1 MTIKA
6 RDTFTFDLPIC
17 HSNHVVHDFVLH
29 ETRVFLTCLMRRE
42 TPRPLW
48 QSRHVTGQNA
58 LKFLLHPLHLFEVQ
72 CDGLRDI
79 CNLDIPH
86 KCELQSLETFVAVI
100 IRIGETGYGKHVSGE
115 YRLTTLL

>member
-1 MTIKA
+1 MMTIKA
-6 RDTFTFDLPIC
+6 GDTFTFDIPTCQI
-17 HSNHVVHDFVLH
+17 NHVVHSFVLR
-29 ETRVFLTCLMRRE
+29 EIRVFLIYLMSRE

-86 KCELQSLETFVAVI
+86 ECELQSLETFVAV
-100 IRIGETGYGKHVSGE
+100 
-115 YRLTTLL
+115 